1 MINLDLFKQVVLE
14 LPDGVVISDANK
26 PDLPIVFVNPA
37 FENMTGY
44 SAAEVMH
51 RNCRFL
57 QLPDTHAAEKAL
69 LHEAIA
75 NGKTCTVILRNLRK
89 DGSLFWNELNIL
101 PIHDE
106 AGNVVY
112 FVGLL
117 KDISSHIEL
126 EQQLQIEKQS
136 LQEVN
141 RKLEVLVI
149 HDELTG
155 IYNRMFFDSQFD
167 LQWKMAARNKESI
180 ALLFID
186 IEHFSK
192 INTQYGHESG
202 NRILKKVAEALS
214 KAFSRSSDFIVRY
227 GGDEFIVLAAAL
239 KAAQTNDYVRE
250 LKEKIRNLDIPP
262 LYTEYGYAM
271 INLRA
276 GVAVH
281 SPQPDEDSDILLKK
295 ALNALNTDW
304 N

>member
-14 LPDGVVISDANK
+14 LPDGIVISDANT

-37 FENMTGY
+37 FESMTGY
-44 SAAEVMH
+44 STAEVMN

-57 QLPDTHAAEKAL
+57 QLPDTHTEEKAL
-69 LHEAIA
+69 LRETIA
-75 NGKTCTVILRNLRK
+75 DGKACTVILQNRRK
-89 DGSLFWNELNIL
+89 DGSLFWNEVNIS
-101 PIHDE
+101 PIHDP
-106 AGNVVY
+106 GGKIIY

-117 KDISSHIEL
+117 KDVSSRMEL

-136 LQEVN
+136 LQEAN
-141 RKLEVLVI
+141 RKLEMLVI
-149 HDELTG
+149 RDELTG
-155 IYNRMFFDSQFD
+155 VYNRMFFDSQFD

-186 IEHFSK
+186 IDHFSK

-214 KAFSRSSDFIVRY
+214 EAFSRSSDFIVRY
-227 GGDEFIVLAAAL
+227 GGDEFVVLASAI
-239 KAAQTNDYVRE
+239 KATQTNDYVRE
-250 LKEKIRNLDIPP
+250 LSEKIRNLNIQP
-262 LYTEYGYAM
+262 LYTEFGYAM

-276 GVAVH
+276 GVAAH
-281 SPQPDEDSDILLKK
+281 SPQPDENPEILLEK
-295 ALNALNTDW
+295 ALAALNNDQ

>member
-1 MINLDLFKQVVLE
+1 MNNLELFKQVVLE
-14 LPDGVVISDANK
+14 LPDGVVISDANT

-37 FENMTGY
+37 FEVMTGY
-44 SAAEVMH
+44 SADEALH

-57 QLPDTHAAEKAL
+57 QPPDTHAEERAL
-69 LHEAIA
+69 LREAIA
-75 NGKTCTVILRNLRK
+75 DGKACTVILQNLRK
-89 DGSLFWNELNIL
+89 DGSLFWNELNIS

-106 AGNVVY
+106 AGKVVY

-117 KDISSHIEL
+117 KDISSRIEL

-136 LQEVN
+136 LQEAN
-141 RKLEVLVI
+141 RKLEMLVI

-155 IYNRMFFDSQFD
+155 VYNRMFFDSQFD

-186 IEHFSK
+186 IDHFGK

-227 GGDEFIVLAAAL
+227 GGDEFIVLAAAI
-239 KAAQTNDYVRE
+239 KATQTNDYVRE
-250 LKEKIRNLDIPP
+250 LSEKIRNLDIPP
-262 LYTEYGYAM
+262 LYTEFGYAI

-276 GVAVH
+276 GVAAH
-281 SPQPDEDSDILLKK
+281 SPQPDENPDILLKK
-295 ALNALNTDW
+295 ALDALNT
-304 N
+304 NQN

>member
-14 LPDGVVISDANK
+14 LPDGIVISDANT

-37 FENMTGY
+37 FESMTGY
-44 SAAEVMH
+44 STAEAMN

-57 QLPDTHAAEKAL
+57 QLPDTHTEEKAL
-69 LHEAIA
+69 LREAIA
-75 NGKTCTVILRNLRK
+75 DGKACTVILQNRRK
-89 DGSLFWNELNIL
+89 DGALFWNEVNIS
-101 PIHDE
+101 PIHDP
-106 AGNVVY
+106 AGKIVY

-117 KDISSHIEL
+117 KDVSSRIEL

-136 LQEVN
+136 LQEAN
-141 RKLEVLVI
+141 RKLEMLVI
-149 HDELTG
+149 RDELTG
-155 IYNRMFFDSQFD
+155 VYNRMFFDSQFA

-186 IEHFSK
+186 IDHFSK

-214 KAFSRSSDFIVRY
+214 EAFSRSSDFIVRY
-227 GGDEFIVLAAAL
+227 GGDEFVVLASAI
-239 KAAQTNDYVRE
+239 KATQTSDYVRE
-250 LKEKIRNLDIPP
+250 LSEKIRNLNIPP
-262 LYTEYGYAM
+262 LYTEFGYAM

-276 GVAVH
+276 GVAAH
-281 SPQPDEDSDILLKK
+281 SPQPDENPEILLEK
-295 ALNALNTDW
+295 ALAALNNDQ